1 MTATFRASARIARRT
16 AMGIVVG
23 LTAWA
28 VASPA
33 QAFDRESLVSKKC
46 TACHPAG
53 ADGRIARVEDIR
65 TTPEE
70 WAVIVDRMKRLHGME
85 IKDGEMDRLLKEL
98 CATQILT
105 PDEQAKVAYLSLW
118 HNSQQMEVPSGKD
131 EEKLFTTCV
140 RCHTEGKI
148 RSYRMTA
155 ESWTK
160 LRDFHLYIGAD
171 GPAPDARNALGSR
184 GRRGARIV
192 VGQAAVRQGVVGAG
206 REARGQLGG
215 VRV

>member
-23 LTAWA
+23 LTTWA
-28 VASPA
+28 AASPA
-33 QAFDRESLVSKKC
+33 QAFDRDSLVWKKC
-46 TACHPAG
+46 TACHAAG
-53 ADGRIARVEDIR
+53 ADGRIARVEDMR

-118 HNSQQMEVPSGKD
+118 HNSQQMEVPADKD

-148 RSYRMTA
+148 CSYRMTP

-160 LRDFHLYIGAD
+160 LRDFHLVRRAD
-171 GPAPDARNALGSR
+171 GRVPDARNALDSR
-184 GRRGARIV
+184 GRRGARV
-192 VGQAAVRQGVVGAG
+192 LAAKLPYGKRVVGAG
-206 REARGQLGG
+206 REARRQLGG